1 MCFVYRGAGYSQAEI
16 AGAAAAAPTA
26 AALAL
31 ASNAPVDRHVTD
43 TLRLIVS
50 LAATPGERSPVWLN
64 SLASC
69 GALLDVALAAGCS
82 TDRRLA
88 TQTID
93 ALTDVLLHTSS
104 GHAPPPA
111 PHGETA
117 HTAAALGLAACVG
130 GTWILPTVDTI
141 IANYGLSGAGGG
153 RARDT
158 STEHLSAP
166 LKP

>member
-1 MCFVYRGAGYSQAEI
+1 MCFVYRDAGYSQAEI

-50 LAATPGERSPVWLN
+50 LVATPGEQSPVWLN

-82 TDRRLA
+82 TDRQLA

-93 ALTDVLLHTSS
+93 ALTDVLLNTSGGHT
-104 GHAPPPA
+104 PPA

-130 GTWILPTVDTI
+130 GTWILPTVDTSV
-141 IANYGLSGAGGG
+141 ANYG
-153 RARDT
+153 
-158 STEHLSAP
+158 
-166 LKP
+166 

>member
-1 MCFVYRGAGYSQAEI
+1 M
-16 AGAAAAAPTA
+16 
-26 AALAL
+26 
-31 ASNAPVDRHVTD
+31 DRHVTD

-50 LAATPGERSPVWLN
+50 LAANPGERSSVWLN

-82 TDRRLA
+82 TDRQLA

-93 ALTDVLLHTSS
+93 ALTDVLLNTSGGHT
-104 GHAPPPA
+104 PPA

-141 IANYGLSGAGGG
+141 VANYGLSGAGGG
-153 RARDT
+153 PMGSGPTRRPKRPDLERPVQKQQKKKDESLT
-158 STEHLSAP
+158 LNVRQTKLGVP
-166 LKP
+166 G